1 MGRKRERRSA
11 EGHQTSFRHRML
23 QGCSRMWQVISIFLQ
38 AAGVLLLLWTLVGW
52 LVLGR
57 DRGGVA
63 AFACLPGRLGSVE
76 PFLRCCMWLRGTG
89 ILQMPVLLVDCG
101 LSPEEKARLDRLVRD
116 RVGVSCC
123 LEAEL
128 PARLKMEADKF
139 GGFGTAAGDCGS
151 GGVPEC

>member
-1 MGRKRERRSA
+1 
-11 EGHQTSFRHRML
+11 
-23 QGCSRMWQVISIFLQ
+23 MWQVISIFLQ

-57 DRGGVA
+57 DRGGMAV
-63 AFACLPGRLGSVE
+63 FTCLPGQLGSVE

-89 ILQMPVLLVDCG
+89 MLRMPVLLVDCG
-101 LSPEEKARLDRLVRD
+101 LNPEERARMDRLIRD

-128 PARLKMEADKF
+128 PERLKMEAEKF
-139 GGFGTAAGDCGS
+139 GGFGTAAGECGG
-151 GGVPEC
+151 GGVPKC